1 MKTNEIL
8 ASLPKW
14 ANATSEEIVVS
25 PAWSMPCRIGEKQC
39 VMRLDAPRP
48 TDTLDLEI
56 KLEDESFVLSLVD
69 TNLFEDLHRLWAS
82 RAEVPAPILLALV
95 EKECSPLLQL
105 VENFSHRQLKV
116 AGLVSADKVPADR
129 LCARICD
136 GDEEIFAFSITAKP
150 SIVRTLGRISF
161 IDVEDSSVRDVSLP
175 CVSEFAAFVLSAAD
189 RASLSVGDAL
199 LLPEFG
205 TVAPRLIVDGR
216 FVVNEN
222 GVFAFRDDGMM
233 LVLDSN
239 QRTIT
244 LGELLDF
251 ANSPSAPSVP
261 TPSQLRL
268 VSAGKPVAFGHL
280 DSLSGQNALIVES
293 LATV

>member
-1 MKTNEIL
+1 MKANEIL

-25 PAWSMPCRIGEKQC
+25 PAWSMPCRIGERQC

-48 TDTLDLEI
+48 ADTLDFEITLEN
-56 KLEDESFVLSLVD
+56 ESLVISLVD

-82 RAEVPAPILLALV
+82 RAEVPPEILLALI

-116 AGLVSADKVPADR
+116 VGLAAEDKVPADC

-136 GDEEIFAFSITAKP
+136 GDEELLAFSITAKP
-150 SIVRTLGRISF
+150 SIVRTLGRVSF
-161 IDVEDSSVRDVSLP
+161 IDVADSSVRDVSLP
-175 CVSEFAAFVLSAAD
+175 CVSEFAAFVLSTAD
-189 RASLSVGDAL
+189 RASLAVGDAL
-199 LLPEFG
+199 LLPEYG

-222 GVFAFRDDGMM
+222 GVFPFKDDGMM
-233 LVLDSN
+233 LVLDSE

-244 LGELLDF
+244 LGEVMDF
-251 ANSPSAPSVP
+251 AKSPAAPSAPA
-261 TPSQLRL
+261 PSQLRL

-280 DSLSGQNALIVES
+280 DSLSGQHALIVES
-293 LATV
+293 LATA